1 MSGKEL
7 FQKMLDEADGMM
19 TAMSGVGQS
28 EEVMDKI
35 MQLGGVGFLGGGV
48 GKGRARRPDGAG
60 VGVCAG
66 VLAARTLCGDGGA
79 DGGLHRGAA
88 GWVVRGRETQKSGV
102 KLNNFWVG

>member
-1 MSGKEL
+1 MSGKEQ

-60 VGVCAG
+60 AGVCAG
-66 VLAARTLCGDGGA
+66 VLAARTLCGDGGRTRVST
-79 DGGLHRGAA
+79 GGLRARLCG
-88 GWVVRGRETQKSGV
+88 GGRPINQGSAE
-102 KLNNFWVG
+102 

>member
-48 GKGRARRPDGAG
+48 GKGRARRRDGAG
-60 VGVCAG
+60 VGVCADVG
-66 VLAARTLCGDGGA
+66 VLAAWTGVSTGWFVGGA
-79 DGGLHRGAA
+79 GDPEIRG
-88 GWVVRGRETQKSGV
+88 E
-102 KLNNFWVG
+102 NE